1 MTQAQSTVVLLH
13 SSASSGRQWQ
23 ALVEQLRP
31 DVRVH
36 AVDLHGHGRQAPWQG
51 ARPLTLVDEAA
62 LVLPIVDAARG
73 AVHLVGHSYGGA
85 VALRVA
91 ALRPRLVRSVAV
103 YEPVLFGL
111 LAQHDAHGEAA
122 REAVDLAG
130 RVRQHVHRGDL
141 YAAAG
146 DFVDYWSG
154 AGAWS
159 SIGAERQ
166 AGIAARMPIV
176 VQHFDALYRERLD
189 AGRLDPL
196 PLLCLTGAR
205 TTAAAQRICALL
217 RARWPAARHETLDGL
232 GHMGPITHPDMVN
245 ARIMRFLMA
254 QRERVCEPAW
264 A

>member
-1 MTQAQSTVVLLH
+1 MSQTQPTVVLLH
-13 SSASSGRQWQ
+13 SSASSGRQWR

-31 DVRVH
+31 RFDVH
-36 AVDLHGHGRQAPWQG
+36 AVDLHGHGFQAPWQG
-51 ARPLTLVDEAA
+51 GRPLTLADEAA
-62 LVLPIVDAARG
+62 LVLPLADAARG

-91 ALRPRLVRSVAV
+91 ALRPQLVRSVAV

-111 LAQHDAHGEAA
+111 LVQCNAHGEAT
-122 REAVDLAG
+122 REAVGLAE
-130 RVRQHVHRGDL
+130 RVRRHVRDGELH
-141 YAAAG
+141 AAAAE
-146 DFVDYWSG
+146 FVDYWSG

-189 AGRLDPL
+189 AGRLDQL
-196 PLLCLTGAR
+196 PLLCLSGAR
-205 TTAAAQRICALL
+205 TTTAAQRIGALL

-232 GHMGPITHPDMVN
+232 GHMGPITHPDVVN
-245 ARIMRFLMA
+245 ARIIRFLMV
-254 QRERVCEPAW
+254 QRGRVSEPAW